1 MCGFENHEYG
11 PGQLKMCSTFSLL
24 DASCFAD
31 VLLSY
36 VQLRRVQH
44 IFQCGVRQG
53 KSAYEILDVLK
64 SRVI

>member
-1 MCGFENHEYG
+1 MLDF
-11 PGQLKMCSTFSLL
+11 LTL

-36 VQLRRVQH
+36 VQLRKVKH
-44 IFQCGVRQG
+44 IFQCGVGQG

-64 SRVI
+64 SIVI

>member
-1 MCGFENHEYG
+1 MLDF
-11 PGQLKMCSTFSLL
+11 LTL

-36 VQLRRVQH
+36 VQLRRVKH
-44 IFQCGVRQG
+44 IFQCGVGQG

-64 SRVI
+64 AIFI